1 MAADEMSGWLMFMT
15 LGLVLLFAIGS
26 FAWFLRRRSNREAA
40 KEAFDMDGRTHS
52 AATRDP
58 ANQ

>member
-15 LGLVLLFAIGS
+15 FGVVLAIAIGG

-40 KEAFDMDGRTHS
+40 KEAFDLDGKTHS
-52 AATRDP
+52 AATRNPLDR
-58 ANQ
+58 

>member
-15 LGLVLLFAIGS
+15 FGLVLLIAIGG

-40 KEAFDMDGRTHS
+40 KDAFDMEDRQHS
-52 AATRDP
+52 AATSDEASR
-58 ANQ
+58 